1 MEEDYSQVI
10 EEGGVPIAGEVPRL
24 EGMDIRSLF
33 GDISDDRSDDGAD
46 MQGGSEAMDP
56 HESSYSY
63 VFGSST
69 VTVGRIRQLASLGS
83 FANGAARESG
93 EEIVPELT
101 EDDAVVFEEFFIA
114 GLRMPP
120 QPMLADILVKFQV

>member
-1 MEEDYSQVI
+1 
-10 EEGGVPIAGEVPRL
+10 
-24 EGMDIRSLF
+24 
-33 GDISDDRSDDGAD
+33 
-46 MQGGSEAMDP
+46 
-56 HESSYSY
+56 
-63 VFGSST
+63 
-69 VTVGRIRQLASLGS
+69 LGS

-101 EDDAVVFEEFFIA
+101 EDEDVVFEEFFIA